1 MNKAMEQ
8 IEARIEILKSK
19 KEEFEEKK
27 AELEKRLIM
36 LDYGSPEHT
45 KVRYKIKDCVN
56 KIEMFS
62 DLLKTNHSFYLY
74 YSICPTNSVN

>member
-8 IEARIEILKSK
+8 IEARIEILKSR

-27 AELEKRLIM
+27 SELEKKLNFLIQNKM
-36 LDYGSPEHT
+36 PIYDTKNKIRECDY
-45 KVRYKIKDCVN
+45 

-62 DLLKTNHSFYLY
+62 DLLKTNQAFYLY
-74 YSICPTNSVN
+74 YSISPTELVN